1 MMKKVGVSL
10 MVLVLL
16 VAVDLPR
23 TAEAVTCSPIAL
35 SPCMAAILS
44 SSPPSNE
51 CCDKLKEQKPCL
63 CGYIKNPSLRQ
74 YVNSPAAKK
83 VASSCGVPFP
93 TC

>member
-1 MMKKVGVSL
+1 MMKKTGVSL

-16 VAVDLPR
+16 VAVDLPH
-23 TAEAVTCSPIAL
+23 TAEAVTCSLIAL
-35 SPCMAAILS
+35 SPCMAAISS
-44 SSPPSNE
+44 SSPPSSE
-51 CCDKLKEQKPCL
+51 CCDKLKEQKACL
-63 CGYIKNPSLRQ
+63 CGYLKNPSLRQ